1 LVWDFEISEIF
12 LSTTKYRVF
21 IYSLIYYIYLNIFC
35 MADKKDIHILLVE
48 DDTFLANIYKTKFEM
63 EKFNISVAGD
73 GEAGLEAVK
82 KRKPDIVLL
91 DILLPKM
98 DGFAVLE
105 NLKKDETTKDIPVI
119 LLTNLGQKD
128 DVEKGLEMGA
138 VDYLIKAHFK
148 PSETV
153 EKVKKVLGL

>member
-1 LVWDFEISEIF
+1 MSD
-12 LSTTKYRVF
+12 KYKNV
-21 IYSLIYYIYLNIFC
+21 NV
-35 MADKKDIHILLVE
+35 LLVE

-63 EKFNISVAGD
+63 EGFKIISAD
-73 GEAGLEAVK
+73 NGEKGLSEAK
-82 KRKPDIVLL
+82 KKKADIILL

-105 NLKKDETTKDIPVI
+105 ALKADEGVKEIPVI

-138 VDYLIKAHFK
+138 VDYMIKAHFK
-148 PSETV
+148 PSEVVSKVV
-153 EKVKKVLGL
+153 EVLKL